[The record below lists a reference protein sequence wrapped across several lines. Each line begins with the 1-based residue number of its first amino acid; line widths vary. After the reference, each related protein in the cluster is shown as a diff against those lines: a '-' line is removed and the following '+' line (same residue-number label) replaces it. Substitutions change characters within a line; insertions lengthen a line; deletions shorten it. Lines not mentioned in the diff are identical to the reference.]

1 MTWLD
6 TAGALVGFLLTLM
19 VFSYLIGDNPLYR
32 LAVHLFIGVAAGYAA
47 IMAIN
52 TVILPR
58 LILPLIGGN
67 RDERLLALVPV
78 VLGWL
83 LLTKISSR
91 LAPLGSLPMA
101 LLVGVA
107 AAAAVGG
114 AVTGTILPQ
123 AAASINL
130 FDLRGEESLN
140 ADLGLHLVNGVIVLF
155 GTAATLAYF
164 HFGDQAQM
172 APRVRGWFEGFR
184 QAGQVFIAITF
195 GFLFAGVYSAA
206 LTALIERI
214 FTLVD
219 LIKNFLGSLLPAV

>member
-1 MTWLD
+1 MSWVD

-58 LILPLIGGN
+58 LVLPLINGD
-67 RDERLLALVPV
+67 REERLVALVPV

-83 LLTKISSR
+83 LLSKISSR
-91 LAPLGSLPMA
+91 LAPLGGLPMA

-123 AAASINL
+123 VTASINL
-130 FDLRGEESLN
+130 LDLRGGGDPD
-140 ADLGLHLVNGVIVLF
+140 ATLGLRLANGVIILF

-164 HFGDQAQM
+164 HFGDRSKV
-172 APRVRGWFEGFR
+172 APRVRGWLDGLS

-219 LIKNFLGSLLPAV
+219 LVKGVLGTLIPPV